1 MQPSKGGVTTSPGL
15 PALWE
20 CSAID
25 QVDNMKVLFIGQKV
39 NGASEGNDA
48 RAEGDGSGT
57 AGADPFGGAPGC
69 GAAGHRRGYR
79 AGGRRPGPAGGPGR
93 GPSPLKKKTTG
104 GFGGGPGA
112 PPPPPP
118 SPPGGGPPG

>member
-57 AGADPFGGAPGC
+57 AGAEPFWGAPGC
-69 GAAGHRRGYR
+69 AAAGDRRGYR
-79 AGGRRPGPAGGPGR
+79 AGGGPPRAGGGR
-93 GPSPLKKKTTG
+93 GR
-104 GFGGGPGA
+104 A
-112 PPPPPP
+112 PPPLKQKT
-118 SPPGGGPPG
+118 PGS